1 MLAKHHFLTI
11 DPVDNLAPGASYT
24 VTLSNQVASRYGV
37 ALDAP
42 FDGSDSLT
50 FMPLNSGPTEI
61 MALRAPA
68 TGELSPLTG
77 QPINL
82 VPVIATLL
90 GDNTQ
95 SQQEGD
101 VFNELAYVP
110 NFPDATPL
118 RISRGSLDSIGAV
131 PNYEALR
138 TVIQVIASGNP
149 KIADKLTQGSFEV
162 LGVAPMGAAYLFVKD
177 QSIDNVSALAGKSIA
192 VMSYDEAQGKMAA
205 RVGMSPVMSDI
216 TNFSGRFN
224 NDSVDICFAPV
235 MAYSALELY
244 KGMAPDGGIIDY
256 TLGQLTMQIIAR
268 DDKFSPEFAT
278 WSRKYFADTVFE
290 QAMRVIRNAEQE
302 VDKKWWIRIT
312 DEDRLRYDEMMRD
325 ARIELTQQ
333 GVYSQDM
340 MTLLRNIRCR
350 MDAGRAECSDNR
362 EVANR

>member
-1 MLAKHHFLTI
+1 MLKRSL
-11 DPVDNLAPGASYT
+11 
-24 VTLSNQVASRYGV
+24 V
-37 ALDAP
+37 ALAVMAVFPFAMAATAKQRTICVFDIIGTAGDQYNIMRDYATAAVGQGYRLDLKVYTDENIAAEDLKASQCDA
-42 FDGSDSLT
+42 
-50 FMPLNSGPTEI
+50 
-61 MALRAPA
+61 AV
-68 TGELSPLTG
+68 LTG
-77 QPINL
+77 IRGRQF
-82 VPVIATLL
+82 
-90 GDNTQ
+90 NTF
-95 SQQEGD
+95 S
-101 VFNELAYVP
+101 
-110 NFPDATPL
+110 
-118 RISRGSLDSIGAV
+118 GSLDSIGAV

-149 KIADKLTQGSFEV
+149 KIAGKLTQGSFEV

-177 QSIDNVSALAGKSIA
+177 QSINNVSALAGKSIA

-244 KGMAPDGGIIDY
+244 KGMAPNGGIVDY

-302 VDKKWWIRIT
+302 VDEKWWIRIT

-350 MDAGRAECSDNR
+350 MDAGRSECSDNR